1 MVVDF
6 YISLVTA
13 KEHLRLEV
21 ASSVAVRDG
30 VLSPS
35 PPSIFPRK
43 YNSMWILATVRAL
56 PGSSGTELPR
66 TDHHW
71 LIASYNR
78 ATLTHITLDL
88 EVGTLAMFI
97 VDSAVPS
104 NAVLLI

>member
-1 MVVDF
+1 MVMMADF

-35 PPSIFPRK
+35 LPSIFPRK
-43 YNSMWILATVRAL
+43 YNSMWILAIVYVL
-56 PGSSGTELPR
+56 GTELPR

-71 LIASYNR
+71 LIPSYNR
-78 ATLTHITLDL
+78 ATLTHVSLDL

>member
-1 MVVDF
+1 MVMVMVMVTMADF
-6 YISLVTA
+6 YISLATA
-13 KEHLRLEV
+13 LEHLRLEM

-43 YNSMWILATVRAL
+43 YNSMWIL
-56 PGSSGTELPR
+56 
-66 TDHHW
+66 
-71 LIASYNR
+71 
-78 ATLTHITLDL
+78 

-104 NAVLLI
+104 RAVLLI